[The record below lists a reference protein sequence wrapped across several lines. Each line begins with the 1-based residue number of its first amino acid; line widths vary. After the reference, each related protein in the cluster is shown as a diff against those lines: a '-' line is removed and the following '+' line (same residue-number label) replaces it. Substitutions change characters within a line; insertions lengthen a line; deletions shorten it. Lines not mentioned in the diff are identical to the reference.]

1 MITMNTSHYLS
12 PYTPFLQTT
21 RFTIY
26 HLADNDSKLD
36 DIKAWTKTMFGCSSS
51 DLLLPWL
58 PTSASSK
65 LHSELEHRDAVPVV
79 GRSRMLW
86 TFLMLPGGVN
96 CPIIQKLLAVCLFFW
111 SLYDWQFCLLPV
123 LPRSSLGSGTNLLRQ
138 KSPLKKSPQQSPLKK
153 SPKKSPL
160 KERCMPDHWLSRKSA
175 TFPALEL
182 WPILQTAPEN
192 PHILYISRDRGK
204 VRKNCQEEVV
214 KNITVFCT
222 PQTESW
228 DDNVED
234 KVAKQC
240 LRPPNPKRSRGSK
253 AWIEQLHKGKDSLV
267 DEQDHE
273 EESQDDAV
281 LLQGDQGLAI
291 TRDFVGLGHSVR
303 REVEVQDAEQDKK
316 EEGQTDQFGLQWE
329 GLEVFKV
336 GDFLLA
342 AKLPCEKS
350 CLMMDITYT
359 CTVL

>member
-1 MITMNTSHYLS
+1 
-12 PYTPFLQTT
+12 
-21 RFTIY
+21 
-26 HLADNDSKLD
+26 
-36 DIKAWTKTMFGCSSS
+36 
-51 DLLLPWL
+51 
-58 PTSASSK
+58 
-65 LHSELEHRDAVPVV
+65 
-79 GRSRMLW
+79 
-86 TFLMLPGGVN
+86 
-96 CPIIQKLLAVCLFFW
+96 
-111 SLYDWQFCLLPV
+111 
-123 LPRSSLGSGTNLLRQ
+123 
-138 KSPLKKSPQQSPLKK
+138 
-153 SPKKSPL
+153 
-160 KERCMPDHWLSRKSA
+160 MPDHWLSRKSA

-204 VRKNCQEEVV
+204 VRKNCQEQVV

-253 AWIEQLHKGKDSLV
+253 VWIEQLHKGKDGLV

-342 AKLPCEKS
+342 AKLPCGKS
-350 CLMMDITYT
+350 CLMMDIIYT
-359 CTVL
+359 CAIH